1 MVMLKDNHIDFAGGI
16 EQAIKKTNEYLQN
29 KGLKLDIEIETRS
42 LDEVQQVLHYGG
54 VKRIMLDNFSPELL
68 KEAILLINGRY
79 ETEASGGIT
88 LSTIEKYAESGVDF
102 ISVGALTHSSK
113 SIDLSM
119 RVIQK

>member
-1 MVMLKDNHIDFAGGI
+1 
-16 EQAIKKTNEYLQN
+16 
-29 KGLKLDIEIETRS
+29 LKLDIEIETRS
-42 LDEVQQVLHYGG
+42 LDEVQQVLNCGG

-68 KEAILLINGRY
+68 KQAIKLIDGKY

-88 LSTIEKYAESGVDF
+88 LLTIEKYAESEVDY

-119 RVIQK
+119 RVVQK